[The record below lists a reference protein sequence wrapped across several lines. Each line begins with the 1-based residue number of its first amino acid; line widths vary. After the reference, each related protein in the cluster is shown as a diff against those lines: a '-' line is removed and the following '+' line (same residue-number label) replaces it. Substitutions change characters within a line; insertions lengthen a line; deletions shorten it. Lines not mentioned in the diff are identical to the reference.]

1 MEHWE
6 HRVVKR
12 TDEEGEYLTVEGVLL
27 DNSNKIV
34 AETSFDQ
41 ITAASNEE
49 LREILKDMIGSLDKE
64 VVSGINDYDLS
75 YHEKTVVNNDTEKNQ
90 GNFVS
95 PYVYESTD
103 GGDTLKKV
111 IKDSGEG
118 MYESPDGG
126 KTIYLI
132 EGEK

>member
-12 TDEEGEYLTVEGVLL
+12 IDEEGEYLTVEGVLL
-27 DNSNKIV
+27 DNGDKIV

-41 ITAASNEE
+41 ITATSSEE
-49 LREILKDMIGSLDKE
+49 LREMLNDMIGSLDKE
-64 VVSGINDYDLS
+64 IIEGANDYDLS
-75 YHEKTVVNNDTEKNQ
+75 YHEKTVVNNDTDKNQ

-95 PYVYESTD
+95 PYVYESMD

-111 IKDSGEG
+111 V
-118 MYESPDGG
+118 
-126 KTIYLI
+126 
-132 EGEK
+132 

>member
-12 TDEEGEYLTVEGVLL
+12 TDEEGVYLTVEGVLL
-27 DNSNKIV
+27 DDGDKIV

-41 ITAASNEE
+41 ITAESNDE
-49 LREILKDMIGSLDKE
+49 LKEILNDMIGSLDKE
-64 VVSGINDYDLS
+64 IIDGTDDYDLS

-103 GGDTLKKV
+103 GGDTIKKV
-111 IKDSGEG
+111 TKDSGEG

-132 EGEK
+132 EGEE

>member
-27 DNSNKIV
+27 DNGNKIV

-49 LREILKDMIGSLDKE
+49 LREMLNDMIGSLDKE
-64 VVSGINDYDLS
+64 IIEGANDYDLS

-95 PYVYESTD
+95 PYVYESMD

-111 IKDSGEG
+111 VKDSGEG